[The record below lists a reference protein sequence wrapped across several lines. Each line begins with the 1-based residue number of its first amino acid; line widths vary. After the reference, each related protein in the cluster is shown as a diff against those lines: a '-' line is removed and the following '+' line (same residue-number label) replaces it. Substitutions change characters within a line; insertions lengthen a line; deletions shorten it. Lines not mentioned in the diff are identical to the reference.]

1 MNLADSLSAGL
12 AALELALPQEQVHSL
27 LKYLDLLAKWN
38 KIYNLTAIR
47 EQERML
53 SQHLL
58 DSLTVLPYINASTVL
73 DVGSGGGL
81 PGIPL
86 AIALPEKNFT
96 LLDSNHKKATFLKQ
110 ACIELSLPNVSVACE
125 RVESWEAKH
134 KFEIVI
140 SRAFS
145 DLALFAKLAGH
156 LCAPDGVMLAMKGVE
171 PHEEVL
177 QLPENVTVEQIIPLK
192 VPMLDAERHLVVMR
206 VA

>member
-1 MNLADSLSAGL
+1 MSLADALAAGL
-12 AALELALPQEQVHSL
+12 AEMGLALPPERVLSL
-27 LKYLDLLAKWN
+27 LQYLDLLAKWN

-58 DSLTVLPYINASTVL
+58 DSLTVLPYINGANVL

-86 AIALPEKNFT
+86 AIALPEKQFT

-110 ACIELSLPNVSVACE
+110 ACIELHLTNVAVTCE
-125 RVESWEAKH
+125 RVESWQPEH
-134 KFEIVI
+134 YFEIVI

-156 LCAPDGVMLAMKGVE
+156 LCSADGVMLAMKGVE
-171 PHEEVL
+171 PLDEAL
-177 QLPENVTVEQIIPLK
+177 QLPANVTVEQIIPLK
-192 VPMLDAERHLVVMR
+192 VPLLDAERHLVVMR

>member
-1 MNLADSLSAGL
+1 MSLANALANGLADLG
-12 AALELALPQEQVHSL
+12 LALPPERELLL

-58 DSLTVLPYINASTVL
+58 DSLTVLPYIKGSNIL

-86 AIALPEKNFT
+86 AIALPEKQFT

-110 ACIELSLPNVSVACE
+110 ASIELCLANVTVACE
-125 RVESWEAKH
+125 RVENWQPEHS
-134 KFEIVI
+134 FEIVI

-156 LCAPDGVMLAMKGVE
+156 LCAANGAMLAMKGVE
-171 PHEEVL
+171 PLEEAL
-177 QLPENVTVEQIIPLK
+177 QLPANVTVEQIIPLK
-192 VPMLDAERHLVVMR
+192 VPTLDAERHLVVMR

>member
-1 MNLADSLSAGL
+1 MEAI
-12 AALELALPQEQVHSL
+12 Q
-27 LKYLDLLAKWN
+27 KAKAPAVN
-38 KIYNLTAIR
+38 PP
-47 EQERML
+47 QERML

-58 DSLTVLPYINASTVL
+58 DSLTVLPYIKGANIL

-86 AIALPEKNFT
+86 AIALPEKNVT
-96 LLDSNHKKATFLKQ
+96 LLDSNHKKTTFLKQ
-110 ACIELSLPNVSVACE
+110 ACIELRLSNVAVVCE
-125 RVESWEAKH
+125 RVESWQPKH
-134 KFEIVI
+134 KFEIVV

-156 LCAPDGVMLAMKGVE
+156 LCAPDGVMLAMKGIE
-171 PHEEVL
+171 PHEEAL
-177 QLPENVTVEQIIPLK
+177 QLPANVTVEQIIPLK

>member
-1 MNLADSLSAGL
+1 MNLADNLHVGL
-12 AALELALPQEQVHSL
+12 AEMGLVLPPERVLSL
-27 LKYLDLLAKWN
+27 LNYLELLAKWN

-47 EQERML
+47 EPERML

-58 DSLTVLPYINASTVL
+58 DSLAVVPYVKGVSIL

-86 AIALPEKNFT
+86 AIVLPEKIFT

-110 ACIELSLPNVSVACE
+110 ACIELRLPNVTVACE
-125 RVESWEAKH
+125 RVESWQPKH
-134 KFEIVI
+134 NFEIII

-145 DLALFAKLAGH
+145 DLALFAKLAGR
-156 LCAPDGVMLAMKGVE
+156 LCAPNGVMLAMKGIE
-171 PHEEVL
+171 PHEEAL
-177 QLPENVTVEQIIPLK
+177 QLPANVTVEQIIPLK

>member
-1 MNLADSLSAGL
+1 MTLADNLHAGL
-12 AALELALPQEQVHSL
+12 AEMGLVLPPERVLSL
-27 LKYLDLLAKWN
+27 LKYLELLAKWN

-58 DSLTVLPYINASTVL
+58 DSLTVVPYVKGGGIL

-86 AIALPEKNFT
+86 AIALPEKKFT

-110 ACIELSLPNVSVACE
+110 ACIELHLPNVTVVCE
-125 RVESWEAKH
+125 RVESWQPKQN
-134 KFEIVI
+134 FEIII

-156 LCAPDGVMLAMKGVE
+156 LCAPDGVMLAMKGIE
-171 PHEEVL
+171 PHEEAL
-177 QLPENVTVEQIIPLK
+177 QLPENVTVEQVIPLK